1 MKTEF
6 IDLIAPAPGMTAQ
19 VQVLRFGQ
27 PGMRKAY
34 IQAALHA
41 DEVPAMLVAHAL
53 KDLLL
58 EAEAA
63 GRLQGE
69 IVLVPFANPL
79 GLAQN
84 VQGQHHGRFSLHDG
98 QNFNRGFAEL
108 SATIAQQVQLTDD
121 AQANVQTIRT
131 ALAAAAFALP
141 ATTPLQDLK
150 RRLLQQAIS
159 ADIVLDLHCDNDA
172 VMHVYALT
180 PQSATATQL
189 GAQLGAQAVLL
200 ATESGDNP
208 FDEACSR
215 PWLDL
220 QQQFG
225 AEKVPLACFASTI
238 ELRGEKDTSHSLAAH
253 DAQALANFLILQ
265 GLMHADSGLGAL
277 EEKQALCAA
286 TPLSGSEPITAPHAG
301 VVVFHRQPGERVQ
314 AGDVIAD
321 LVNPQNGEVMP
332 VRCQSSGLLYART
345 STRWAH
351 AGKRLAKVAGT
362 ELMRTGKL
370 LSY

>member
-6 IDLIAPAPGMTAQ
+6 IHLIAPAPGMSAQ
-19 VQVLRFGQ
+19 VQVLSFGPSGQ
-27 PGMRKAY
+27 KKAY
-34 IQAALHA
+34 VQGALHA

-53 KDLLL
+53 KELLL

-84 VQGQHHGRFSLHDG
+84 IQGQHHGRFSLHDG

-108 SATIAQQVQLTDD
+108 SA
-121 AQANVQTIRT
+121 
-131 ALAAAAFALP
+131 AAANSLQLGDDPQSNIQSIRAALRASAQALP
-141 ATTPLQDLK
+141 ATTPVQDLK
-150 RRLLQQAIS
+150 RRLLQQAID

-172 VMHVYALT
+172 VMHLYALT
-180 PQSATATQL
+180 PQEAMATQL
-189 GAQLGAQAVLL
+189 GAQLGAQALLL

-225 AEKVPLACFASTI
+225 AEKVPLACFACTI
-238 ELRGEKDTSHSLAAH
+238 ELRGEKDTNHSLAAR
-253 DAQALANFLILQ
+253 DAQAIYNFLVLQ
-265 GLMHADSGLGAL
+265 GLMAADSGLGAL
-277 EEKQALCAA
+277 EEKQALCVA
-286 TPLSGSEPITAPHAG
+286 TPLSGSEPITAPEAG
-301 VVVFHRQPGERVQ
+301 VVVFHRQPGEQVS

-321 LVNPQNGEVMP
+321 VVNPQTGDV
-332 VRCQSSGLLYART
+332 VSVHCQSSGLLYAR
-345 STRWAH
+345 SATRWAH

-362 ELMRTGKL
+362 QLMRTGKL

>member
-6 IDLIAPAPGMTAQ
+6 INLMAPAPGMTAQ
-19 VQVLRFGQ
+19 VQVLRFGALPA
-27 PGMRKAY
+27 PGAKKAY

-41 DEVPAMLVAHAL
+41 DEVPAMLVTHTLKAL
-53 KDLLL
+53 LQR
-58 EAEAA
+58 AEAA
-63 GRLQGE
+63 GQLAGE

-84 VQGQHHGRFSLHDG
+84 VQGQHQGRFALHDG

-108 SATIAQQVQLTDD
+108 SSSLANLKLGDD
-121 AQANVQTIRT
+121 AQSNIQTIRT
-131 ALAAAAFALP
+131 ALRHAAFALP
-141 ATTPLQDLK
+141 ISTPVQDLK
-150 RRLLQQAIS
+150 RRLLQLAID

-172 VMHVYALT
+172 VMHLYALT
-180 PQSATATQL
+180 PQSGIAEQL

-208 FDEACSR
+208 FDESCSR

-220 QQQFG
+220 QQKLG
-225 AEKVPLACFASTI
+225 AEKIPLACFASTI
-238 ELRGEKDTSHSLAAH
+238 ELRGEADTSHALAAQ
-253 DAQALANFLILQ
+253 DAQAIFNFLALQ
-265 GLMHADSGLGAL
+265 GLINAQPSAT
-277 EEKQALCAA
+277 KQPQCKP
-286 TPLSGSEPITAPHAG
+286 TPLAGSEPIVAPHAG
-301 VVVFHRQPGERVQ
+301 VVVFHCQPGEQVQ
-314 AGDVIAD
+314 AGNAIAD
-321 LVNPQNGEVMP
+321 LIDPQTGQVTT

-345 STRWAH
+345 ATRWAF

-362 ELMRTGKL
+362 SLARTGKL

>member
-1 MKTEF
+1 
-6 IDLIAPAPGMTAQ
+6 

-27 PGMRKAY
+27 PGSKKTY

-53 KDLLL
+53 KALLTR
-58 EAEAA
+58 AEAA
-63 GRLQGE
+63 GQLLGE

-84 VQGQHHGRFSLHDG
+84 VQGQHHGRFALSDG

-108 SATIAQQVQLTDD
+108 GAAIAQNLPLGDEP
-121 AQANVQTIRT
+121 QANVAIVRA
-131 ALAAAAFALP
+131 ALRQATQALP
-141 ATTPLQDLK
+141 AMTTLQDLK
-150 RRLLQQAIS
+150 RRLLALAID

-172 VMHVYALT
+172 VMHLYALT
-180 PQSATATQL
+180 PQAATAEQL

-220 QQQFG
+220 QQKLG
-225 AEKVPLACFASTI
+225 AGKVPLACFASTI
-238 ELRGEKDTSHSLAAH
+238 ELRGEADTGHDLAAQ
-253 DAQALANFLILQ
+253 DAQGIVDFLALQ
-265 GLMHADSGLGAL
+265 GVIHAKPSASKLA
-277 EEKQALCAA
+277 QCQP
-286 TPLSGSEPITAPHAG
+286 TPLSGSEPITAPYAG
-301 VVVFHRQPGERVQ
+301 VVVFHRQPGEQVK
-314 AGDVIAD
+314 AGDAIAD
-321 LVNPQNGEVMP
+321 LVNPQTGEITT

-345 STRWAH
+345 ATRWAF

-362 ELMRTGKL
+362 SLARTGKL